1 MALRGISFICI
12 RLMMILTVNFPFFW
26 LTQSTRGNV
35 AAGHC
40 KKMKV
45 RVSLN
50 LSDRLLLC
58 MAFAHTI
65 FIGIGIFSVTS
76 LFSLS
81 KLKPDWDKL
90 MEGKVHRIE
99 PFGPFIFILLYYS
112 AWRWR
117 QYLK

>member
-45 RVSLN
+45 SIIKPIRQAIVMHGICSYYFHRN
-50 LSDRLLLC
+50 WNILC
-58 MAFAHTI
+58 HL
-65 FIGIGIFSVTS
+65 S
-76 LFSLS
+76 LFSLQI
-81 KLKPDWDKL
+81 KAGL
-90 MEGKVHRIE
+90 GQANGR
-99 PFGPFIFILLYYS
+99 
-112 AWRWR
+112 
-117 QYLK
+117 